1 MRIEITVPAGTETND
16 ATLALLREACDGLG
30 IKDDIMVSTDSAEAG
45 VAPIVRI
52 DGRDMWDAAPSHDR
66 AAAESIPPKWLVES
80 ALLRALKPKN
90 IVFMCV
96 QNSARSQ
103 LAEAIAR
110 HIAPKNMVLQ
120 SAGSEPYMVR
130 PQVPRIL
137 AEEGID
143 PSGLYAKS
151 LDDLNIDAVD
161 AVVTLCAE
169 EVCPMFPR
177 PVYRLHW
184 AMEDPAKG
192 ADEEAKLQSFRRIR
206 DELMLRLTHLLNYS
220 S

>member
-1 MRIEITVPAGTETND
+1 MRIEYTGPAGSKATD
-16 ATLALLREACDGLG
+16 ATLALLREACAELG
-30 IKDDIMVSTDSAEAG
+30 IKDDIMVSTEDAEADKTLQ
-45 VAPIVRI
+45 VRI
-52 DGRDMWDAAPSHDR
+52 DGRDIRDAAPPEVG
-66 AAAESIPPKWLVES
+66 AAADAIPPKWLVES
-80 ALLRALKPKN
+80 ALLRALKPNN

-110 HIAPKNMVLQ
+110 HIATDDMLLQ

-137 AEEGID
+137 GEAGID

-151 LDDLNIDAVD
+151 LDDLDIDAVE

-192 ADEEAKLQSFRRIR
+192 ADEEQKLQSFRRIR